1 MKTIRRPHYSV
12 TALMI
17 LAFGATTHA
26 HAQLGA
32 TARATDASQGDV
44 MHQAPGGLVS
54 YHETT
59 DANGI
64 VVREYVDSSG
74 KVYAVSWRGP
84 AMADLSSL
92 LGTYFGTFMEGAN
105 ASAGEAGLH
114 AARVA
119 QGDLVVENRVRL
131 REFSG
136 RAWLASALP
145 AGVSATDIQ

>member
-1 MKTIRRPHYSV
+1 M
-12 TALMI
+12 
-17 LAFGATTHA
+17 LAFGATTPA

-32 TARATDASQGDV
+32 TARAADASQGSV
-44 MHQAPGGLVS
+44 MHVAQGGRVA

-59 DANGI
+59 DMNGI
-64 VVREYVDSSG
+64 VVREYVDSGG

-84 AMADLSSL
+84 AMADVRSL
-92 LGTYFGTFMEGAN
+92 LGTYFETFLEAAN
-105 ASAGEAGLH
+105 ATIGEAGLH
-114 AARVA
+114 TARVA

-145 AGVSATDIQ
+145 PGVDATDIQ